1 MKYFILSCFVL
12 FSSLFTSAEEKDTIP
27 KSESVFGEMAV
38 NVSYYNSLSISIEK
52 EFTYGKFKFG
62 PRAELVNLFTTENY
76 KGGDSTYQMNTQFR
90 LRLVQVEYQLND
102 KIRVGIAPLW
112 LLGPLPKNGYY
123 KTPTTIY
130 AHIQLKEGFSFEPS
144 ITSSNRE
151 LIQLS
156 FRKII

>member
-12 FSSLFTSAEEKDTIP
+12 FSSLFVSAEEKDTIP
-27 KSESVFGEMAV
+27 KSEGVFVEMAV

-62 PRAELVNLFTTENY
+62 PRAELVNLFTTEDY

-130 AHIQLKEGFSFEPS
+130 THIQLKEGFSFEPS
-144 ITSSNRE
+144 ITSSSRE

-156 FRKII
+156 FRKMI